1 MTQSVWRE
9 PGFSAY
15 LGSTGFSGM
24 ALAMQQL
31 LLSWILIGILDLP
44 ADQVGVIQ
52 ALIGIPGIVLMLIGG
67 ASADQKDA
75 RRLLVQIYLIAPIL
89 PLFLLL
95 MEQWQWLNVATVT
108 LWGLGMSVVQSYSMP
123 GQQAILNR
131 VSGNSVQQGIT
142 VATAIGYV
150 VQVIGLGLAG
160 QIDRLGVSPVLIM
173 QALTLLMAGI
183 MMLRIAPMPVGR
195 STGAA
200 ASPIQGIAEGLRAT
214 YRSPVIFDAL
224 LINFVSSIFNA
235 GSFVTA
241 FPFIVKRVYEGDA
254 WMLAW
259 LMAVFF
265 AAAAVSNVLLL
276 RYMPLKFPGKVFL
289 IMQLSRIVVLLLM
302 WIEPE
307 MWLLVVATIGWGLN
321 MGVTTTLARTIVQ
334 ESAEAQYR
342 GRVLSV
348 FSIGMVGSA
357 PIGAIILG
365 WIIETFGTL
374 NALVPAMFVSLLLFL
389 YGAYF
394 SKVWAY
400 RSAAVS

>member
-1 MTQSVWRE
+1 
-9 PGFSAY
+9 
-15 LGSTGFSGM
+15 M

-52 ALIGIPGIVLMLIGG
+52 ALIGIPGIVLMLMGG

-183 MMLRIAPMPVGR
+183 MMLRIAPMPAGR

-241 FPFIVKRVYEGDA
+241 FPFIVKRVYDGDA

>member
-1 MTQSVWRE
+1 
-9 PGFSAY
+9 
-15 LGSTGFSGM
+15 M

-52 ALIGIPGIVLMLIGG
+52 ALIGIPGIVLMLMGG

-183 MMLRIAPMPVGR
+183 MMLRIAPMPDGR

-241 FPFIVKRVYEGDA
+241 FPFIVKRVYDGDA

>member
-1 MTQSVWRE
+1 
-9 PGFSAY
+9 
-15 LGSTGFSGM
+15 M

-52 ALIGIPGIVLMLIGG
+52 ALIGIPGIVLMLMGG

-183 MMLRIAPMPVGR
+183 MMLRISPMPVGR